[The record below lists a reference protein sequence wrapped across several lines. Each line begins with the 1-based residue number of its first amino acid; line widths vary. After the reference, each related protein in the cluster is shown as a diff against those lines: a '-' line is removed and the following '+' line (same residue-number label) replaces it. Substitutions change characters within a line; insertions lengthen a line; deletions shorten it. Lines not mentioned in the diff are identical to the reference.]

1 MFSYPEPLPR
11 PAPAP
16 TAPPASVVAEIRRL
30 EGRVAEL
37 RARYYPSKPQPAYLA
52 MRTFGTPASA
62 QEWGPCRHAGEHLQP
77 CNLAFGHVVRSCF
90 TLDFFGYFYEI
101 LSYALAFYSCL
112 LILAMYW

>member
-1 MFSYPEPLPR
+1 MLSYPEPLPR

-52 MRTFGTPASA
+52 VRTFGTPASA
-62 QEWGPCRHAGEHLQP
+62 QEWGPCGHAGEHLQP
-77 CNLAFGHVVRSCF
+77 
-90 TLDFFGYFYEI
+90 
-101 LSYALAFYSCL
+101 
-112 LILAMYW
+112 